1 MCVLSWW
8 CVVDQGKWGETATR
22 EIMDRFYTFLSG
34 ITIMCGQIKGQTRLP
49 MPPVDLSGTK
59 SSGKNRSVSGSGDDD
74 GAAAAAAM
82 GPVWWGS

>member
-1 MCVLSWW
+1 VSLEMTGPSAFEHLELLANEIFLPVLSN
-8 CVVDQGKWGETATR
+8 QQNQAKWGETATR

-59 SSGKNRSVSGSGDDD
+59 ANGKNR
-74 GAAAAAAM
+74 
-82 GPVWWGS
+82 